1 MTSKILV
8 MREIETGRVISHQ
21 LLFDDETT
29 EHIII
34 DKLPPIEERENEI
47 GHYEVTEQGDV
58 LVVYEEKPKSQL
70 DLIQEQLNQ
79 LIQSTTTISED
90 NLLNMDLIMGTD
102 EKVDLINTKL
112 DEAKGE

>member
-1 MTSKILV
+1 MKLLICRDVLNNTLLESRVLNESDSIKY
-8 MREIETGRVISHQ
+8 EIIENAPVI
-21 LLFDDETT
+21 DE
-29 EHIII
+29 
-34 DKLPPIEERENEI
+34 KENEF
-47 GHYEVTEQGDV
+47 GRYRLNEKGEVI
-58 LVVYEEKPKSQL
+58 VVYEEKPKSKL

-102 EKVDLINTKL
+102 EKVDQINTKS